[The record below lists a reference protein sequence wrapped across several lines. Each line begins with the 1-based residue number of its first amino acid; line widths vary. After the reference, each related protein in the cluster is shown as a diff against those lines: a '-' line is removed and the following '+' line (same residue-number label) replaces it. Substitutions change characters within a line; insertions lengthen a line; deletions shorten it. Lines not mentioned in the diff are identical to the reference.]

1 MTSIRLIA
9 CAGATALLLAACG
22 GGSSYSPP
30 EEPLQQREDRA
41 ASASVEGLMA
51 FVRALVG
58 GGERNEAEPRP
69 VDGITPPASDTAEPQ
84 PL

>member
-1 MTSIRLIA
+1 MTSMRLILSA
-9 CAGATALLLAACG
+9 AAAALLLAACG
-22 GGSSYSPP
+22 GGSYSSPP

-51 FVRALVG
+51 FVRGLVG

-69 VDGITPPASDTAEPQ
+69 VDGITPPVSDSAEPQ